1 VVRDYRALEVRRRRP
16 NRLWTALFRTKRQWV
31 AKLRVMKRLVA
42 RAFAGLI
49 CLMLVMAALLFLPAW
64 TFDFWQAWVFLA
76 VFGVASLIITL
87 YLMKKDPKLLER
99 RVQAGPTAEK
109 EWSQKVIQSLTS
121 FMFIA
126 MLVVPALDH
135 RLTWTPV
142 PPTVAVVGDVLVA
155 LGFFLIF
162 LVYRENTYASATIEI
177 APEQKV
183 ISSGMYAL
191 VRHPMYFGAMFL
203 LIGMPLSLGSW
214 SGLVVYLLFMP
225 ALVWRIFEEER
236 FLAKSLAGYVEY
248 QGRVRYRLLP
258 YVW

>member
-1 VVRDYRALEVRRRRP
+1 M
-16 NRLWTALFRTKRQWV
+16 
-31 AKLRVMKRLVA
+31 MKRLVA
-42 RAFAGLI
+42 KAFGGLVGLLLI
-49 CLMLVMAALLFLPAW
+49 MAALLFLSAW

-76 VFGVASLIITL
+76 VFGVSSLIITL
-87 YLMKKDPKLLER
+87 YLMEKDPKLLER

-121 FMFIA
+121 LMFIA

-155 LGFFLIF
+155 FGFFLIF
-162 LVYRENTYASATIEI
+162 LVYRENTYASAIIEV

-214 SGLVVYLLFMP
+214 SGLVAYLLFMP
-225 ALVWRIFEEER
+225 ALLWRIFEEER
-236 FLAKSLAGYVEY
+236 LLAKRLPGYVEY
-248 QGRVRYRLLP
+248 QRKVRYRLLP